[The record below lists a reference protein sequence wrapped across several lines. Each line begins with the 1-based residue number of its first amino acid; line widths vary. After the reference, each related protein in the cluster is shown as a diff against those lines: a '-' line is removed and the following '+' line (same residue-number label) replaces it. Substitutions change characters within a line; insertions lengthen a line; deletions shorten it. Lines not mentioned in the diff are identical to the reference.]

1 MGTIG
6 SIAAGI
12 VAIAKAIPA
21 FQKIIEQVLDL
32 FTDWKIGQ
40 IEDSINNHQSKRKAL
55 INSIV
60 RAESNEE
67 RKALSIMLADLNRS
81 ELSDS

>member
-1 MGTIG
+1 MITQ
-6 SIAAGI
+6 IAMGI

-21 FQKIIEQVLDL
+21 IERIIGQVLDL

-40 IEDSINNHQSKRKAL
+40 IEDAVNNHQSKRKAL

-67 RKALSIMLADLNRS
+67 RKALSIMLANLNRS
-81 ELSDS
+81 KLSDS